1 MDFLGLINDNELI
14 TIRPRRYL
22 LLHLEKISYFYI
34 MVSHLDRITAI
45 PGLCNGKPTI
55 RGKRLTVHT
64 LLSHLAAGETEA
76 EIFESFPF
84 LEKEDI
90 TAALEYAALM
100 ADHINIRLS
109 NKQIA

>member
-1 MDFLGLINDNELI
+1 MES
-14 TIRPRRYL
+14 YL
-22 LLHLEKISYFYI
+22 N
-34 MVSHLDRITAI
+34 RITAI

-55 RGKRLTVHT
+55 RGLRLTVHT

-90 TAALEYAALM
+90 TAVLEYAALM
-100 ADHINIRLS
+100 ADHVNIPLS
-109 NKQIA
+109 NNAVA

>member
-1 MDFLGLINDNELI
+1 
-14 TIRPRRYL
+14 
-22 LLHLEKISYFYI
+22 
-34 MVSHLDRITAI
+34 MVSQLNRITAI

-64 LLSHLAAGETEA
+64 LLSHLAAGETET

-90 TAALEYAALM
+90 TAALEYAALI
-100 ADHINIRLS
+100 ADRVYVPLS
-109 NKQIA
+109 NNEVVG

>member
-1 MDFLGLINDNELI
+1 MA
-14 TIRPRRYL
+14 
-22 LLHLEKISYFYI
+22 
-34 MVSHLDRITAI
+34 SHLNRITVIAE
-45 PGLCNGKPTI
+45 LCNGKPTI

-100 ADHINIRLS
+100 ADHISIPLS
-109 NKQIA
+109 DKQVA

>member
-1 MDFLGLINDNELI
+1 M
-14 TIRPRRYL
+14 
-22 LLHLEKISYFYI
+22 K
-34 MVSHLDRITAI
+34 SHLDRITAI

-84 LEKEDI
+84 LEKDDI
-90 TAALEYAALM
+90 TAALEYAAMM
-100 ADHINIRLS
+100 ADHINIPLA
-109 NKQIA
+109 NKNVA

>member
-1 MDFLGLINDNELI
+1 MKSQLN
-14 TIRPRRYL
+14 
-22 LLHLEKISYFYI
+22 
-34 MVSHLDRITAI
+34 RITVI

-64 LLSHLAAGETEA
+64 LLSHLAAGETET

-90 TAALEYAALM
+90 TAALEYAAMM
-100 ADHINIRLS
+100 ADHINIPLS
-109 NKQIA
+109 NQKVA

>member
-1 MDFLGLINDNELI
+1 MQS
-14 TIRPRRYL
+14 YL
-22 LLHLEKISYFYI
+22 N
-34 MVSHLDRITAI
+34 RITAI

-55 RGKRLTVHT
+55 RGRRLTVHT

-100 ADHINIRLS
+100 ADHINIPLS
-109 NKQIA
+109 NNPVA

>member
-1 MDFLGLINDNELI
+1 M
-14 TIRPRRYL
+14 
-22 LLHLEKISYFYI
+22 K
-34 MVSHLDRITAI
+34 SHLDRITVI

-64 LLSHLAAGETEA
+64 LLSHLAAGETET

-90 TAALEYAALM
+90 TAALEYSAMM
-100 ADHINIRLS
+100 ADHVNVPLT
-109 NKQIA
+109 NKKVA

>member
-1 MDFLGLINDNELI
+1 MKSQLN
-14 TIRPRRYL
+14 
-22 LLHLEKISYFYI
+22 
-34 MVSHLDRITAI
+34 RITAI

-84 LEKEDI
+84 LETEDI
-90 TAALEYAALM
+90 TAVLEYAALM
-100 ADHINIRLS
+100 ADHINVALP
-109 NKQIA
+109 NKEVA

>member
-1 MDFLGLINDNELI
+1 MQS
-14 TIRPRRYL
+14 YL
-22 LLHLEKISYFYI
+22 N
-34 MVSHLDRITAI
+34 RITAI

-55 RGKRLTVHT
+55 RGRRLTVHT

-100 ADHINIRLS
+100 ADHINITLS
-109 NKQIA
+109 NNPVA

>member
-1 MDFLGLINDNELI
+1 M
-14 TIRPRRYL
+14 
-22 LLHLEKISYFYI
+22 K
-34 MVSHLDRITAI
+34 SHLDRITVI

-64 LLSHLAAGETEA
+64 LLSHLAAGETET

-90 TAALEYAALM
+90 TAVLEYSAMM
-100 ADHINIRLS
+100 ADHVHIPLT
-109 NKQIA
+109 NKKVA

>member
-1 MDFLGLINDNELI
+1 M
-14 TIRPRRYL
+14 
-22 LLHLEKISYFYI
+22 K
-34 MVSHLDRITAI
+34 SHLDRITVI

-64 LLSHLAAGETEA
+64 LLSHLAAGETEV

-100 ADHINIRLS
+100 ADHINIPLS
-109 NKQIA
+109 NKKVA

>member
-1 MDFLGLINDNELI
+1 MKSQLN
-14 TIRPRRYL
+14 
-22 LLHLEKISYFYI
+22 
-34 MVSHLDRITAI
+34 RITVI

-64 LLSHLAAGETEA
+64 LLSHLTAGETET

-90 TAALEYAALM
+90 TAALEYAAMM
-100 ADHINIRLS
+100 ADHINIPLS
-109 NKQIA
+109 NQKVA

>member
-1 MDFLGLINDNELI
+1 M
-14 TIRPRRYL
+14 
-22 LLHLEKISYFYI
+22 K
-34 MVSHLDRITAI
+34 SHLDRITVI

-64 LLSHLAAGETEA
+64 LLSHLSAGETAA

-90 TAALEYAALM
+90 TAALEYAAMM
-100 ADHINIRLS
+100 ADHINIPLA
-109 NKQIA
+109 NKNVA

>member
-1 MDFLGLINDNELI
+1 M
-14 TIRPRRYL
+14 
-22 LLHLEKISYFYI
+22 S
-34 MVSHLDRITAI
+34 SHIDRITAI

-84 LEKEDI
+84 LEKDDI

-100 ADHINIRLS
+100 ADHINISLS
-109 NKQIA
+109 N

>member
-1 MDFLGLINDNELI
+1 MA
-14 TIRPRRYL
+14 
-22 LLHLEKISYFYI
+22 
-34 MVSHLDRITAI
+34 SHLNRITAI

-84 LEKEDI
+84 LEREDI

-100 ADHINIRLS
+100 ADHISISLS
-109 NKQIA
+109 DKQVA

>member
-1 MDFLGLINDNELI
+1 
-14 TIRPRRYL
+14 
-22 LLHLEKISYFYI
+22 
-34 MVSHLDRITAI
+34 MVSQLNRITAI

-64 LLSHLAAGETEA
+64 LLSHLAAGETET

-90 TAALEYAALM
+90 TAALEYAALI
-100 ADHINIRLS
+100 ADHINVPLS
-109 NKQIA
+109 NNEVVV

>member
-1 MDFLGLINDNELI
+1 ME
-14 TIRPRRYL
+14 
-22 LLHLEKISYFYI
+22 
-34 MVSHLDRITAI
+34 SHLNRITAI

-100 ADHINIRLS
+100 ANHVNIPLS
-109 NKQIA
+109 NNQVA

>member
-1 MDFLGLINDNELI
+1 MQSQLN
-14 TIRPRRYL
+14 
-22 LLHLEKISYFYI
+22 
-34 MVSHLDRITAI
+34 RITVI

-84 LEKEDI
+84 LQKEDI
-90 TAALEYAALM
+90 TAALEYAAAM
-100 ADHINIRLS
+100 ADHINIPLS
-109 NKQIA
+109 NRQIA

>member
-1 MDFLGLINDNELI
+1 MASQL
-14 TIRPRRYL
+14 Y
-22 LLHLEKISYFYI
+22 
-34 MVSHLDRITAI
+34 RITAI

-64 LLSHLAAGETEA
+64 LLNHLAAGETEA

-100 ADHINIRLS
+100 ADNINIPLS
-109 NKQIA
+109 S

>member
-1 MDFLGLINDNELI
+1 MESQ
-14 TIRPRRYL
+14 
-22 LLHLEKISYFYI
+22 LH
-34 MVSHLDRITAI
+34 RITVI
-45 PGLCNGKPTI
+45 PDLCNGKPTI

-64 LLSHLAAGETEA
+64 LLSHLAAGETNE

-100 ADHINIRLS
+100 ADHFSTALA
-109 NKQIA
+109 NKKVA

>member
-1 MDFLGLINDNELI
+1 ME
-14 TIRPRRYL
+14 
-22 LLHLEKISYFYI
+22 
-34 MVSHLDRITAI
+34 SHLNRITAI
-45 PGLCNGKPTI
+45 PGLFNGKPTI

-76 EIFESFPF
+76 ELFESFPF

-100 ADHINIRLS
+100 ADHVNIPLS
-109 NKQIA
+109 NNEVA

>member
-1 MDFLGLINDNELI
+1 MD
-14 TIRPRRYL
+14 
-22 LLHLEKISYFYI
+22 SY
-34 MVSHLDRITAI
+34 LDRITAI

-55 RGKRLTVHT
+55 RGLRLTVHT

-100 ADHINIRLS
+100 ADHVNIPLS
-109 NKQIA
+109 NNAVA

>member
-1 MDFLGLINDNELI
+1 MKSN
-14 TIRPRRYL
+14 
-22 LLHLEKISYFYI
+22 
-34 MVSHLDRITAI
+34 LDRITVV

-64 LLSHLAAGETEA
+64 LLSHLASGETEA

-84 LEKEDI
+84 LEKGDI

-100 ADHINIRLS
+100 ADHINIPLS
-109 NKQIA
+109 NKQVA